1 MPESRGRQKQ
11 RRRPYVPAPRKRK
24 RKASPRWFGVVILGV
39 MGLGVAMIVLN
50 YLPGAPLLPGDT
62 SNLWLWLGLGLIAL
76 GFVGATQWR

>member
-1 MPESRGRQKQ
+1 ML
-11 RRRPYVPAPRKRK
+11 
-24 RKASPRWFGVVILGV
+24 ILGV

-62 SNLWLWLGLGLIAL
+62 SNLWLWLGLGFIAL